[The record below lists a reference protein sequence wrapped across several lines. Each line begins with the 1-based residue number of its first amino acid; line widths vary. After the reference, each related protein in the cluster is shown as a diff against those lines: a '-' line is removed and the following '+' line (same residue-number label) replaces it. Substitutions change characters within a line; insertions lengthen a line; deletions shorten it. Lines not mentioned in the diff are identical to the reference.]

1 MPIPR
6 GRLHLLLAALAL
18 RAGQFVSTEELIDH
32 VWGEEVPPGA
42 RTTLRAYIKRLRAR
56 LREPGAGGEDGAAR
70 LIEARPGGYLLA
82 VEEAGTDLHGFRALW
97 ARATSG
103 EGNELAALDEALA
116 LWRGKP
122 LAGLQPLP
130 WVVETASGLTEE
142 WLRAVE
148 RRADLL
154 IERGGKAAFD
164 AVAVE
169 LRVLLAEYPFR
180 ESLWRR
186 HILAL
191 HLGGRSA
198 EALLRYDEVRRLLAD
213 QLGVEPSAS
222 LRSLYHRILTAADDG
237 GEPDI
242 AEPGVPSPPSQPPRG
257 RQPGETGD
265 DGAAA
270 PRPELVGRR
279 RCLAALDALL
289 DSRHRPGIIVVD
301 GPAGV
306 GKTALARYWA
316 ASAAGKFPGGPV
328 RVNLRGFHSRPPL
341 GVREALARLLQGAG
355 VGEAELPRGLSG
367 RSAMF
372 TELTAA
378 RPMLVL
384 LDNAHDAEQVRHL
397 LPASGSLA
405 VVTSQRQ
412 LRGLVA
418 REGASRLTLGRLDP
432 DEGVQLVTALGGPA
446 VTGARRGE
454 IEELVELCAGLPLA
468 LRIAVEQLARVPS
481 LTPAGLAVEL
491 RDERSRLA
499 LLETGDDDSASI
511 RGTLG
516 RAHQLL
522 GPGEATLLGKLAQ
535 HAEAEFGL
543 DDAAALLAVGQ
554 GKAHT
559 LLNGLVSLNLVEQLS
574 LRRYRLP
581 CLQRAVAGELLPKPR
596 ALNAVR

>member
-32 VWGEEVPPGA
+32 VWGEDVPAGA

-56 LREPGAGGEDGAAR
+56 LREACAAAGDEDGAAR

-82 VEEAGTDLHGFRALW
+82 VGEPGTDLHRFRALW
-97 ARATSG
+97 SRAAG
-103 EGNELAALDEALA
+103 GGADELAALDEALA

-130 WVVETASGLTEE
+130 WVTETASGLTEE
-142 WLRAVE
+142 WLRVVE

-169 LRVLLAEYPFR
+169 LRALLPEYPFR

-198 EALLRYDEVRRLLAD
+198 EALLRYDEVRRMLAD
-213 QLGVEPSAS
+213 QLGVEPSAP
-222 LRSLYHRILTAADDG
+222 LRALYHRILAADDG
-237 GEPDI
+237 EDGGDGGESATSRP
-242 AEPGVPSPPSQPPRG
+242 EQQPE
-257 RQPGETGD
+257 QANKTGSD
-265 DGAAA
+265 DGAA
-270 PRPELVGRR
+270 PPGLVGRR
-279 RCLAALDALL
+279 RALAALDALL
-289 DSRHRPGIIVVD
+289 DSRHRPGIVVVD

-306 GKTALARYWA
+306 GKTALATHWA
-316 ASAAGKFPGGPV
+316 AAAAGRFPGGLL

-341 GVREALARLLQGAG
+341 GAREALAKLLQGAG
-355 VGEAELPRGLSG
+355 VGEAELPRSLSG
-367 RSAMF
+367 RSALF
-372 TELTAA
+372 AELTAA
-378 RPMLVL
+378 RPALVL

-397 LPASGSLA
+397 LPAKGSLA
-405 VVTSQRQ
+405 VITSQRQ

-418 REGASRLTLGRLDP
+418 RDGASRLTLGRLDQA
-432 DEGVQLVTALGGPA
+432 EGVRLVTELGGA
-446 VTGARRGE
+446 GVAGARGE
-454 IEELVELCAGLPLA
+454 DIEELVELCGGLPLA
-468 LRIAVEQLARVPS
+468 LRIAVEQLSRVPA
-481 LTPAGLAVEL
+481 LTPAGLAGEL
-491 RDERSRLA
+491 RDERSRLV
-499 LLETGDDDSASI
+499 LLETGDDDSASV
-511 RGTLG
+511 RRTLG
-516 RAHQLL
+516 RAHQHL

-535 HAEAEFGL
+535 HADTEFGV
-543 DDAAALLAVGQ
+543 DDAATMLAVGQ

-581 CLQRAVAGELLPKPR
+581 CLQRAVATELLPRPR